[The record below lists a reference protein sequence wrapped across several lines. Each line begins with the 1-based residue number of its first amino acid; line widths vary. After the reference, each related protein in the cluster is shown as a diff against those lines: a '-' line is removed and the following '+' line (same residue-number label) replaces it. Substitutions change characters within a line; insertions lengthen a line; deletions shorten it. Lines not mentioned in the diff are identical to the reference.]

1 VNHWTRIGLLAAA
14 LTGAQIF
21 LFGPVEIWA
30 RNAADLS
37 IRWPYLLAGGLAAS
51 FAVFMPLAVVVM
63 LTPRRWRAVP
73 ACVLAAV
80 AVLAWI
86 YASFLF
92 RESLEMDGRDR
103 VMDLTS
109 PLGAYEWLVLAV
121 AVAILAF
128 IVARVPRPAVVMLA
142 ALLVANAGVT
152 AARLTTEQGTAI
164 TSRKT
169 SPEPMWRFARDGNVL
184 AILLDALQSDV
195 AADEIQRDP
204 ALAAAFEGFTFFK
217 NTTGVAP
224 TTFPTMPTIHSGH
237 LWDPNESLVDQYKR
251 RIEQE
256 SFLKRLQAAGYE
268 TVLVP
273 PIRNVCPEDISLCVG
288 TDIMRGSDAA
298 CPPGATPCRIVARV
312 AGRTS
317 AQFVPQ
323 LLNLFDMS
331 AMRTAPFAIKGQIY
345 NGGSWWFSRG
355 TTAAYSMEFIA
366 RSREMLYALATK
378 LIVDDGPP
386 TAKLLHLA
394 STHQPYVFD
403 AECKP
408 QLPALAGSIE
418 VAARCSLRGVAAIL
432 ARLKSEG
439 AYDGST
445 VLIFADHG
453 ADRPSSYR
461 TQSRSDNLAWT
472 FMASRANPV
481 LMVKAPGA
489 RGALTYDMRPVSIAD
504 IPATICTLTQRC
516 KAEAGRSVFSTEPRS
531 EPRTFFWYDWRAE
544 YWNLKSVPG
553 VRKFALTGPPW
564 DEASWSLT
572 GPAAG
577 YALGTPLRFEASGNS
592 AEYLG
597 LGWAHAEDWGRWTDG
612 ERAVLRITPAWDR
625 TTDLVLTLKARG
637 FVTTNVP
644 RQDVDLVVNGAPAG
658 RLSFESFDI
667 VERSIR
673 LRAATVP
680 EGETLE
686 LAFLTKDARS
696 PFSVG
701 LSSDTRRLGIGVV
714 SMALATAPVE
724 TQRAPPSTVKAAI
737 PMSGLDI
744 DFRQG
749 GNAMQYAATGWA
761 QSEDWGTW
769 TDGSRA
775 ILRLKPASVGT
786 SDLVL
791 TVRARGFVVP
801 QHPQQDIDVLLN
813 GTAVGR
819 WSFNSFEIVE
829 RELRLPASLVAGSDM
844 LELTFV
850 APSARSPA
858 ELGLSADTRRL
869 GIGVASATL
878 RQP

>member
-14 LTGAQIF
+14 LLGAQIF

-51 FAVFMPLAVVVM
+51 VAVFLPLAAIVM
-63 LTPRRWRAVP
+63 LTPRRLRAVP
-73 ACVLAAV
+73 ACVIAAV

-109 PLGAYEWLVLAV
+109 PLGAYEWLALAV
-121 AVAILAF
+121 VVVILALV
-128 IVARVPRPAVVMLA
+128 VARIPRPVVVMLA
-142 ALLVANAGVT
+142 ALLLANAGVT
-152 AARLTTEQGTAI
+152 AARLTTEQGTALAG
-164 TSRKT
+164 RKT

-195 AADEIQRDP
+195 AADEIQKDP

-237 LWDPNESLVDQYKR
+237 VWDPNESLVEQYER
-251 RIEQE
+251 RIGKE
-256 SFLKRLQAAGYE
+256 SFLAQLASAGYE
-268 TVLVP
+268 SVLVP
-273 PIRNVCPEDISLCVG
+273 PIRNICPEGISLCVG

-331 AMRTAPFAIKGQIY
+331 AMRTSPFAIKGQIY
-345 NGGSWWFSRG
+345 NGGSWWFSYG

-366 RSREMLYALATK
+366 RSRDMLYALAQK

-403 AECKP
+403 ADCKP
-408 QLPALAGSIE
+408 QPPALAGSIE
-418 VAARCSLRGVAAIL
+418 IAARCSLRGVAEIL
-432 ARLKSEG
+432 SRLKSEG

-489 RGALTYDMRPVSIAD
+489 RGAVKYDMKPVSIAD

-516 KAEAGRSVFSTEPRS
+516 KAEAGRSVFSSEPRS
-531 EPRTFFWYDWRAE
+531 EPRSFFWYDWRAE
-544 YWNLKSVPG
+544 YWALKSVPG

-577 YALGTPLRFEASGNS
+577 YVLGTPIRFETSGNS

-597 LGWAHAEDWGRWTDG
+597 LGWAHSEDWGRWTDG
-612 ERAVLRITPAWDR
+612 ERAVVRVTPVWDR
-625 TTDLVLTLKARG
+625 TTDLIVTLKARG
-637 FVTTNVP
+637 FVTTGVP
-644 RQDVDLVVNGAPAG
+644 RQDVDVVVNGAPAG
-658 RLSFESFDI
+658 RLSFDSFDV

-673 LRAATVP
+673 LRPATVP
-680 EGETLE
+680 KGATLE
-686 LAFLTKDARS
+686 FAFLTKSARS
-696 PFSVG
+696 PLSIG
-701 LSSDTRRLGIGVV
+701 LSSDPRRLGIGVV
-714 SMALATAPVE
+714 SMALSPAPME
-724 TQRAPPSTVKAAI
+724 TQRAPPPAANAA
-737 PMSGLDI
+737 PSVPELDI

-749 GNAMQYAATGWA
+749 GNAAQYAATGWA
-761 QSEDWGTW
+761 NSEDWGTW
-769 TDGSRA
+769 TDGNRA
-775 ILRLKPASVGT
+775 VLRLKPRSAAT
-786 SDLVL
+786 SDLIL
-791 TVRARGFVVP
+791 TVRARGFVAP
-801 QHPQQDIDVLLN
+801 QHPQQEIEVLVN

-819 WSFNSFEIVE
+819 WSFSSFEIVD
-829 RELRLPASLVAGSDM
+829 RELRLPANLLAGSDV
-844 LELTFV
+844 LEITLV

-858 ELGLSADTRRL
+858 ELGLSTDTRRL